1 MLKIRYDL
9 TERLNN
15 QIYQE
20 KDIFDFYPNI
30 FNLKKNMKVLAFMP
44 LDSIQSHRF
53 GYVIT
58 DSQYHKAKYI
68 LILPYLNDKKI
79 YLNRIKVNT
88 HYYYTSIHTYERDE
102 RDYNQ
107 AIEHEI
113 LSMLSE

>member
-58 DSQYHKAKYI
+58 DSEYHKAKYI

-79 YLNRIKVNT
+79 YLNRMKVNT
-88 HYYYTSIHTYERDE
+88 HYYYTSI
-102 RDYNQ
+102 
-107 AIEHEI
+107 
-113 LSMLSE
+113 